1 MDGLDVPSQRAG
13 DARGVLTLV
22 TMILDA
28 LMLRLDVNLET
39 ARGVTRIFTLV
50 TRIPGIKALVID
62 LLIDIEISC

>member
-13 DARGVLTLV
+13 DARGILTLV

-28 LMLRLDVNLET
+28 LMLGLDVNLET
-39 ARGVTRIFTLV
+39 ARGVTRIVTLV

-62 LLIDIEISC
+62 LLMDIEISC